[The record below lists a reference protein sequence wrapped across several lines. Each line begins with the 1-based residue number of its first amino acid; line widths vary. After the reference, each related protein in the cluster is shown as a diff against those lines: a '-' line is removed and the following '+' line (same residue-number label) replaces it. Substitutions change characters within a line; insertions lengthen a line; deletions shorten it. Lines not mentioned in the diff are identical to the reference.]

1 MKGEM
6 METVN
11 TSETRRGFLK
21 KVAYVAPAIVALGA
35 LSIPSNGYA
44 AGSTIVIK
52 VDGNPVVI
60 KDVPAD
66 DPISIW
72 GNQPR

>member
-11 TSETRRGFLK
+11 MNETRRSFLK

-44 AGSTIVIK
+44 AGSAITIH

-60 KDVPAD
+60 KDVPSD
-66 DPISIW
+66 DPIGQW
-72 GNQPR
+72 GNQ